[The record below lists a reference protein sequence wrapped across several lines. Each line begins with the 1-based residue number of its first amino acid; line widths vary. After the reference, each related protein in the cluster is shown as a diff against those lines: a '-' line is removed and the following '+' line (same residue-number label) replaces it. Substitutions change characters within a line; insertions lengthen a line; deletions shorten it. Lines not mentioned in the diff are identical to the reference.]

1 MKKNEEQWRKELKM
15 HWNELPLPRV
25 SWETFKRLA
34 RQNKSFTHTIQQAIK
49 IANKQQL

>member
-1 MKKNEEQWRKELKM
+1 MNQEEQRKQLMK

-34 RQNKSFTHTIQQAIK
+34 ARNKSIVHTIHQAIK
-49 IANKQQL
+49 IANKEQL

>member
-1 MKKNEEQWRKELKM
+1 MNQIEQRKQLKL

-34 RQNKSFTHTIQQAIK
+34 RQNSNFAVTIQQAIK
-49 IANKQQL
+49 ISTKQKL